1 MRKKQRN
8 KTPKPGKPR
17 LAWMSAIR
25 WHSLRRPAAV
35 AVVILAAGGF
45 VLAGSI
51 ALARLDEHVN
61 RALLERNPDAS
72 VQFVDLPESL
82 IGLAGGDLRGSIA
95 ELLDRDWTDSVRC
108 REIAK
113 RLSTIGWIADV
124 RFVRRTVGGRFEIGA
139 RYRLPAAMVANR
151 GDYVLIDSEG
161 VRLPGVYVYQPRW
174 YIIDGVESD
183 APPVGEKWPGADLQ
197 AGLTVLTALRSEP
210 FRPQIVGVVVENFG
224 GRRNAR
230 ASHIELI
237 TDRPGGRIRWGSA
250 PGFEVEENLLLQ
262 KLALLRQNFAQSGR
276 ADAGHDVIDVSTFP
290 DRYYIPG

>member
-1 MRKKQRN
+1 MRKKNRN
-8 KTPKPGKPR
+8 KTPKPRKPR
-17 LAWMSAIR
+17 FAWVGAIR

-35 AVVILAAGGF
+35 AAVVLAAGGF
-45 VLAGSI
+45 ALAGSV
-51 ALARLDEHVN
+51 ALARLDGHVN

-72 VQFVDLPESL
+72 VEFVDLPESL
-82 IGLAGGDLRGSIA
+82 VGLAGGDLRGSIA
-95 ELLDRDWTDSVRC
+95 ELLDRDWTDTVRC
-108 REIAK
+108 REIAR

-124 RFVRRTVGGRFEIGA
+124 RYVRRTTGGRFEISA
-139 RYRLPAAMVANR
+139 RYRLPAAMVADH

-183 APPVGEKWPGADLQ
+183 APPVGEKWSGADLQ

-262 KLALLRQNFAQSGR
+262 KLALLRQNFAKSGR

-290 DRYYIPG
+290 DRYHIPG